1 MVRIHRYYT
10 NNVHEM
16 PVIEPDLDTLCVCF
30 VEDAQEYFIWDSQTK
45 EWVQM
50 ELMYQL
56 CINNG
61 RI

>member
-1 MVRIHRYYT
+1 MVRIHRYYAS
-10 NNVHEM
+10 NVPEM
-16 PVIEPDLDTLCVCF
+16 PVIEPDLETLCVCF
-30 VEDAQEYFIWDSQTK
+30 VEDGQEYFIWNSQTK